1 MRFLMFGPIFSLL
14 VTIVAESY
22 GPEFFS
28 YIQKKLSE
36 RRNPPVNTW
45 FEHLKDMGS
54 MIRPC
59 VNPFNGAYLL
69 ACADRVL
76 KEKEE
81 KDFKSRFARKA
92 KSDLRAYLD
101 LKAKREAELEEL
113 YTRPYEDIAVEEF
126 LEKLP
131 RSTGGGNSRA

>member
-1 MRFLMFGPIFSLL
+1 MVRTPEG
-14 VTIVAESY
+14 Y
-22 GPEFFS
+22 GLYDS
-28 YIQKKLSE
+28 TLRQ
-36 RRNPPVNTW
+36 
-45 FEHLKDMGS
+45 
-54 MIRPC
+54 
-59 VNPFNGAYLL
+59 PFNGAYILV
-69 ACADRVL
+69 CADRVL

-126 LEKLP
+126 
-131 RSTGGGNSRA
+131 RASQSAGGGNPRAREGHSDGRLRSHCRGSTLATERDG